1 MNNIYVS
8 QDNSVL
14 KRVDE
19 NLIEFLYN
27 ISKSQSEQTTQY
39 MKGRLEVPH
48 GFQDAINFLTGKF
61 SDLYINSLEG
71 PYLRFEDSVVNQKL
85 AERIGDGVGVTVQ
98 QAQSL
103 SSSSV
108 LKPLFADKSDVTTF
122 NELKSFTG
130 ISSLMHE
137 CFVRCTN
144 LKSIDISNITIF
156 EGRNTFSDCTN
167 LKYVIGTENLLEI
180 NGDGHFH
187 SCDLIGDYDF
197 SGIIN
202 SNHNVLNFSN
212 NKHLTSLKLSPYITN
227 IPNIYGCT
235 SFESFI
241 NCEGITEITH
251 EALRSS
257 SIKTLNCPNCT
268 TISGNNNCY
277 SCTSLETVSLPSLT
291 TCEGGSTFNECT
303 SLVSVNLG
311 INLTKLNDW
320 MFFGCS
326 SLTTLSC
333 PNVTKL
339 KKSALY
345 NTPSLTNID
354 FDWSNIDELGE
365 YALNNCGATNTNEV
379 ISFDSY
385 TSLTVNAFNGSKFKY
400 LKFPV
405 LEQFDQTFAYISNL
419 ETIELNENITVLPS
433 YVFTN
438 DTKLRTVS
446 KVHNVETINDYAF
459 QWCSGLETLDCS
471 SNKLKTIG
479 TYAFRNCSK
488 LVSIVGDNILQ
499 PTSLDQRA
507 FDGCSTFDKP
517 IDLSQCSDLP
527 KGLFCNCRSITSIS
541 GLSNFTEI
549 KEETFYNCVKLP
561 SLDFSSNLKIIGDA
575 AFRYD
580 TLLTTI
586 SNETIYPTSIGFAAF
601 DSCNAFIGPIDISQ
615 CTSLG
620 DRVFYYCSSLTS
632 IGTLNSSLTKIPD
645 SCFSNCKALT
655 GNIDIPESV
664 TELCGSCFYGCE
676 SLTSITFHSLT
687 PPTYGPASLI
697 GANYQIRVPNA
708 AVEAYKT
715 AWPWD
720 EITSRIVGY

>member
-71 PYLRFEDSVVNQKL
+71 PYIRFEDSVVNQKL

-122 NELKSFTG
+122 NELKSFTS
-130 ISSLMHE
+130 ITSLMHE

-144 LKSIDISNITIF
+144 LESIDISNITTF
-156 EGRNTFSDCTN
+156 EGRNTFSGCTN

-180 NGDGHFH
+180 NGDGHFER
-187 SCDLIGDYDF
+187 CDLIGDYDF

-202 SNHNVLNFSN
+202 SNHNVLNFSH

-227 IPNIYGCT
+227 LPNIYGCT

-268 TISGNNNCY
+268 TISGANHCNDCR
-277 SCTSLETVSLPSLT
+277 SLETVSLPSLT
-291 TCEGGSTFNECT
+291 TCEGGSVFYGCT
-303 SLVSVNLG
+303 SLVSANLG
-311 INLTKLNDW
+311 TSLTKLNDW
-320 MFFGCS
+320 MFTGCS

-339 KKSALY
+339 IKSALY

-354 FDWSNIDELGE
+354 FDWSDIEELGE

-385 TSLTVNAFNGSKFKY
+385 TYLTSNAFNGSKFKY

-405 LEQFDQTFAYISNL
+405 LEQFDKTFAGMSNL

-433 YVFTN
+433 YAFNN
-438 DTKLRTVS
+438 DTKLKTVS
-446 KVHNVETINDYAF
+446 KVHNVEAINDYAF
-459 QWCSGLETLDCS
+459 QWGSNLETLDCS

-479 TYAFRNCSK
+479 IYAFRNCTK
-488 LVSIVGDNILQ
+488 LVSIVGDNTLQ
-499 PTSLDQRA
+499 PTSLDRNA

-527 KGLFCNCRSITSIS
+527 EGLFYNCRSITSIS

-549 KEETFYNCVKLP
+549 KRETFFNCVKLP
-561 SLDFSSNLKIIGDA
+561 SLDFSSNLKIISEA

-601 DSCNAFIGPIDISQ
+601 DSCTAFIGPIDISQ

-620 DRVFYYCSSLTS
+620 NRVFYYCTSLTS
-632 IGTLNSSLTKIPD
+632 IGTLNSLLKKIHD
-645 SCFSNCKALT
+645 QFFCNCKALT
-655 GNIDIPESV
+655 
-664 TELCGSCFYGCE
+664 
-676 SLTSITFHSLT
+676 
-687 PPTYGPASLI
+687 
-697 GANYQIRVPNA
+697 
-708 AVEAYKT
+708 
-715 AWPWD
+715 
-720 EITSRIVGY
+720 